1 MTEELQ
7 STPTTTSKS
16 SVVCLSRLPKEFEEK
31 EIKQFFSQFGTVKRL
46 RLSRNKKTGA
56 SKHYAF
62 LEFETAEV
70 ASIVANSMNNYIL
83 FGHKLSCTV
92 MPSEQIHETLWK
104 GANRKYHITPT
115 PREFEKKERTEIE
128 TRVYL
133 KKRMESNEKLH
144 AKLESMGIQYDYL
157 NQMHKQDEE
166 ALHEEKK
173 EEKKEEPKPIPK
185 STESG
190 KGIRI
195 VKRLSKQAKKLGH

>member
-92 MPSEQIHETLWK
+92 MPAEQIHETLWK

-157 NQMHKQDEE
+157 NQMQKQDEE

-173 EEKKEEPKPIPK
+173 EEKKEEPTPK
-185 STESG
+185 SKESG
-190 KGIRI
+190 KSIRI

>member
-83 FGHKLSCTV
+83 FKINLAFTLLFMSLYINSFCLSLCAF
-92 MPSEQIHETLWK
+92 S
-104 GANRKYHITPT
+104 
-115 PREFEKKERTEIE
+115 
-128 TRVYL
+128 
-133 KKRMESNEKLH
+133 
-144 AKLESMGIQYDYL
+144 
-157 NQMHKQDEE
+157 
-166 ALHEEKK
+166 
-173 EEKKEEPKPIPK
+173 
-185 STESG
+185 
-190 KGIRI
+190 
-195 VKRLSKQAKKLGH
+195 

>member
-1 MTEELQ
+1 MTVQE
-7 STPTTTSKS
+7 S
-16 SVVCLSRLPKEFEEK
+16 
-31 EIKQFFSQFGTVKRL
+31 
-46 RLSRNKKTGA
+46 
-56 SKHYAF
+56 
-62 LEFETAEV
+62 
-70 ASIVANSMNNYIL
+70 
-83 FGHKLSCTV
+83 
-92 MPSEQIHETLWK
+92 LWK

-157 NQMHKQDEE
+157 NQMQKQDEE

-173 EEKKEEPKPIPK
+173 EEKKEKPTPK
-185 STESG
+185 SKESG